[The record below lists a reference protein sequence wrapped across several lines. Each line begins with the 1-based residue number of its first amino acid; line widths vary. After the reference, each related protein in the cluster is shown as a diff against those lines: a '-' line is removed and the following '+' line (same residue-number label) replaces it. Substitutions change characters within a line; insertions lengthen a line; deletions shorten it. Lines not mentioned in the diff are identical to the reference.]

1 MTGGHVGPEPAAP
14 GDQCPVPDWVRY
26 PVRAPPLES
35 AEVTTMP
42 VGGLVPRTTEDA
54 ADVVVRNAKIYTGD
68 HNRPHAGALAMRDGR
83 VLSVGDDA
91 DVAPFVGPA
100 TTVIDAIGR
109 RVVPGLNDAHL
120 HVIRGG
126 LNYVLELRWDGV
138 TSLRQALAMLREQ
151 AARTPKG
158 QWVRVVGGW
167 SAEQFAERRLP
178 TPAELNAAAP
188 DTPVFVLHLY
198 QSAILN
204 RAALKAVGYTR
215 DTPDPK
221 GGQIV
226 RGRNG
231 EPNGMLLAAP
241 SALILYST
249 LAKAPMLEGEDMK
262 TSTLHFLRELNR
274 FGLTSAIDAA
284 GGFQNFPDNYRTVTE
299 LAGEGR
305 LSLRIAYHLFPQ
317 TAGQELDDLAR
328 WIEMVRPEDG
338 DEWLRLNGA
347 GENLTWAAA
356 DFENFAEPRPEL
368 SAYEPEFEK
377 AVRLLLEHGWGFR
390 LHATY
395 DETIR
400 RDLAVFE
407 KLAAEGLFP
416 AGNRWLFDHAET
428 VSRDSLD
435 RIAALGGAMSVQNRM
450 SFQGEA
456 FTRRYGLGAAAEA
469 PPVRAMLERGL
480 TVGAGT
486 DATRVSSYNPWVA
499 LHWLISGRTL
509 GGHVL
514 RPPQNRVDR
523 ETALAMYTRAGA
535 ALTGEE
541 DVKGVLRAGYYGDLA
556 VLSDDYFTVPEQD
569 IVHIESVLT
578 VVGGRIVHA
587 EAEYE
592 GMAEEI
598 PAVSPGWSP
607 VAHFGGYQAAGA
619 PHSSGAR
626 QAELLGQAV
635 AESENH
641 RQWRVRRGLTPQ
653 GGAEL
658 FDPCFL

>member
-1 MTGGHVGPEPAAP
+1 MP
-14 GDQCPVPDWVRY
+14 
-26 PVRAPPLES
+26 
-35 AEVTTMP
+35 TMP
-42 VGGLVPRTTEDA
+42 VGGLVPQAVHNA
-54 ADVVVRNAKIYTGD
+54 ADLVVRNAKVHTGD
-68 HNRPHAGALAMRDGR
+68 PGRPHAEALAIHDG
-83 VLSVGDDA
+83 VITVVGDDK
-91 DVAPFVGPA
+91 DVAPHIGAGTKV
-100 TTVIDAIGR
+100 VDALGR
-109 RVVPGLNDAHL
+109 RVIPGLNDAHL

-138 TSLRQALAMLREQ
+138 RSLRQGLAMLREQ

-178 TPAELNAAAP
+178 TVAELNSAAP

-198 QSAILN
+198 QSAVLN
-204 RAALKAVGYTR
+204 RAALKAAGFTK

-226 RGRNG
+226 RGRDG
-231 EPNGMLLAAP
+231 EPTGMLLAAP

-249 LAKAPMLEGEDMK
+249 LAKAPVLESEEDRR
-262 TSTLHFLRELNR
+262 TSTRHFLRELNR

-284 GGFQNFPDNYRTVTE
+284 GGFQNFPDNYATVIE
-299 LAGEGR
+299 LAKAGQ

-317 TAGQELDDLAR
+317 TAGQEIDDLAR
-328 WIEMVRPEDG
+328 WVEMARPEDG

-356 DFENFAEPRPEL
+356 DFENFAQPRPEH
-368 SAYEPEFEK
+368 APDYEAEFEK
-377 AVRLLLEHGWGFR
+377 AVRLLMENGWGFR

-428 VSRDSLD
+428 VSPDSLD
-435 RIAALGGAMSVQNRM
+435 RVAALGGAMSVQNRL

-456 FTRRYGLGAAAEA
+456 FLRRYGPGAAADA
-469 PPVRAMLERGL
+469 PPIRAMLDRGL

-486 DATRVSSYNPWVA
+486 DATRVSTYNPWVA
-499 LHWLISGRTL
+499 LHWLVSGRTVGDL
-509 GGHVL
+509 TL
-514 RPPQNRVDR
+514 RPPTNRVDR
-523 ETALAMYTRAGA
+523 QTALAMFTRAGA
-535 ALTGEE
+535 ALTGED
-541 DVKGVLRAGYYGDLA
+541 DVKGVLRQGCYADLA
-556 VLSDDYFTVPEQD
+556 VLSEDYFAVPEPD
-569 IVHIESVLT
+569 IAHIESLLT
-578 VVGGRIVHA
+578 VTGGRIVYA
-587 EAEYE
+587 TAEYE
-592 GMAEEI
+592 GLDEEL
-598 PAVSPGWSP
+598 PPVSPAWSP
-607 VAHFGGYQAAGA
+607 VAHFGGYQASHRAALPGA
-619 PHSSGAR
+619 H

-635 AESENH
+635 AESEQH
-641 RQWRVRRGLTPQ
+641 RQWRIARGLTP
-653 GGAEL
+653 GAVSIP